1 MDKLFLGALI
11 VLFIQACSGQ
21 EAKEKIN
28 RAGDV
33 AGETVG
39 EFVSGVSSGVSK
51 AFDVKVTLPPGLADQ
66 GLAFGKVTVSSDS
79 VGTDNL
85 LTLYVIFEK
94 SFRGTL
100 TAKVFDDK
108 QLEMGRAR
116 VHLKGKA
123 GEARFVEFHFDRR
136 TNIDTNSKIAVE

>member
-1 MDKLFLGALI
+1 MNKLFLGAVI
-11 VLFIQACSGQ
+11 GLFMHACSGP

-28 RAGDV
+28 RVGDV

-51 AFDVKVTLPPGLADQ
+51 AFDVKVTLPSGLADQ
-66 GLAFGKVTVSSDS
+66 GLKFGKVTVSSDT

-94 SFRGTL
+94 NFKGTL

-116 VHLKGKA
+116 VGLRGKA

-136 TNIDTNSKIAVE
+136 TNIDTNSKIVVE

>member
-1 MDKLFLGALI
+1 MNKLFLGVVIA
-11 VLFIQACSGQ
+11 LFIQACSGQ

-51 AFDVKVTLPPGLADQ
+51 AFDVQVSLPSGLAEQ
-66 GLAFGKVTVSSDS
+66 GLAFGKVTVSSDT

-94 SFRGTL
+94 SFKGTL

-108 QLEMGRAR
+108 QLEMGRSR
-116 VHLKGKA
+116 VNLKGKA

-136 TNIDTNSKIAVE
+136 TNIDTNSKIVVE

>member
-1 MDKLFLGALI
+1 M
-11 VLFIQACSGQ
+11 
-21 EAKEKIN
+21 
-28 RAGDV
+28 

-51 AFDVKVTLPPGLADQ
+51 AFDVKVSLPEGLAQ
-66 GLAFGKVTVSSDS
+66 RGLAFGKVTVSSDS

-94 SFRGTL
+94 DFKGNL
-100 TAKVFDDK
+100 IAKVYDDK
-108 QLEMGRAR
+108 QLEMGRVR
-116 VHLKGKA
+116 VDLRGKA

-136 TNIDTNSKIAVE
+136 TNIDNDSRIVVE

>member
-1 MDKLFLGALI
+1 MGLS
-11 VLFIQACSGQ
+11 IQACSGP

-28 RAGDV
+28 RAGDM

-51 AFDVKVTLPPGLADQ
+51 AFDVKVSLPEGLAQ
-66 GLAFGKVTVSSDS
+66 RGLAFGKVTVSSDS

-94 SFRGTL
+94 DFKGNL
-100 TAKVFDDK
+100 IAKVYDDK
-108 QLEMGRAR
+108 QLEMGRVR
-116 VHLKGKA
+116 VDLRGKA

-136 TNIDTNSKIAVE
+136 TNIDNDSRIVVE